1 MKFTNNIGGG
11 PTVVSHFIERP
22 MLRKSVP
29 NILSASAIAAMVAT
43 LAMPAVAQT
52 GPALDVSGQI
62 GIASEFIGKGIGK
75 SNGEISPFASV
86 EFEAGSAYASVF
98 VASAELAQ
106 GADAEIISAIGYRSK
121 LGAIGLDLSVINR
134 DLPGTRAGVD
144 SNYFEYQVDASRKFG
159 PVSARLRV
167 NYTPDGFAA
176 TQEAWW
182 TELQGTVSLDDR
194 TKLSAA
200 IADRTADGG
209 ASYAAWNIG
218 AKRKL
223 TDRIS
228 LDLRYFATDS
238 AQISESYEDRLVAS
252 IALSL

>member
-1 MKFTNNIGGG
+1 
-11 PTVVSHFIERP
+11 
-22 MLRKSVP
+22 MLRKSFTNVH
-29 NILSASAIAAMVAT
+29 LAFAIAAVSGTWAVP
-43 LAMPAVAQT
+43 AMAQSGS
-52 GPALDVSGQI
+52 GPEVSGQI
-62 GIASEFIGKGIGK
+62 GIASEFVGKGLGK

-106 GADAEIISAIGYRSK
+106 GADAEIISAIGYRPK

-134 DLPGTRAGVD
+134 DLPGTRSGVD

-182 TELQGTVSLDDR
+182 TELQGTVSIDDKTR
-194 TKLSAA
+194 LSAA

-228 LDLRYFATDS
+228 LDLRYFDTDS
-238 AQISESYEDRLVAS
+238 RQISESYEDRFVAS

>member
-1 MKFTNNIGGG
+1 MHKPDTAAHLI
-11 PTVVSHFIERP
+11 VV
-22 MLRKSVP
+22 LTA
-29 NILSASAIAAMVAT
+29 LASTCA
-43 LAMPAVAQT
+43 LPAQAQS

-62 GIASEFIGKGIGK
+62 GVASEFVGKGLGK

-86 EFEAGSAYASVF
+86 EIEAGAAYASVF

-106 GADAEIISAIGYRSK
+106 GADAEIISAIGYRPK
-121 LGAIGLDLSVINR
+121 LGAISLDLSLINR

-144 SNYFEYQVDASRKFG
+144 SNFFEYQIDASRKFG
-159 PVSARLRV
+159 PVNARLRI

-182 TELQGTVSLDDR
+182 TELQGTVSLDDQ
-194 TKLSAA
+194 TKVSAA

-209 ASYAAWNIG
+209 ASYVAWNVG
-218 AKRKL
+218 ARRKL

-228 LDLRYFATDS
+228 LDLRYFDTDS
-238 AQISESYEDRLVAS
+238 PQISASYEDRVVAS
-252 IALSL
+252 IALSI